1 MKKFLLLIGLSL
13 SFFQMAFAQTDSGT
27 LFLGGSF
34 HLNKQ
39 NYDDTPTVKQRTTS
53 DFSLSLQAGRF
64 ISQNLVLG
72 LSLDYGGNS
81 NKSTQIENELPNYSN
96 YSYRTIATGPFVRK
110 YIPLAEKFYFYGQ
123 GTAGMQ
129 FKRHKNEDASNPFA
143 NNYKNR
149 SAYIRLMPGLNYFLT
164 PKIALEISSS
174 GISYT
179 YYRPKNVKGHSDQLN
194 VNLNLASLNYGVSF
208 FLTR

>member
-1 MKKFLLLIGLSL
+1 MKKLLLLIGLSL
-13 SFFQMAFAQTDSGT
+13 SSLQMAFAQTQPGT

-39 NYDDTPTVKQRTTS
+39 NYDDTPTVKQRTGT

-64 ISQNLVLG
+64 IRQNLVLG
-72 LSLDYGGNS
+72 LSLKYESGR
-81 NKSTQIENELPNYSN
+81 NKSNRIESGSSFYHKNST
-96 YSYRTIATGPFVRK
+96 RTIAAGPFVRK

-123 GTAGMQ
+123 GTAGME
-129 FKRHKNEDASNPFA
+129 FNRWKNEYVSNSFTTTG
-143 NNYKNR
+143 KDR
-149 SAYIRLMPGLNYFLT
+149 SAFISLMPGLNYFIT

-179 YYRPKNVKGHSDQLN
+179 YYRPKNVKGHSDQLD
-194 VNLNLASLNYGVSF
+194 VNLNLASLNYGLSF